1 MVFIAA
7 RTSTSG
13 KSTIKNIGFFD
24 NVIGVSVQC
33 RGDGNIVRSNH
44 AEEGPIFC
52 EVTSGSDRNTIEG
65 NDAPTGVIEMASAD
79 RNIVAHNQVKD
90 IYATDCER
98 NTIGPNRVYLS
109 PTHGIH
115 LNDSSDNQVSGNY
128 VDSAG
133 QTADDTY
140 DGIYIDGNSDRNKIT
155 ENIVRYDPTTKTRY
169 GVNISAATCDENLV
183 DGNDLLNSGATAE
196 YNNDGTNTRGTQGSG
211 GPAGV
216 TQVPTLVDREAMF
229 FHPGVLT
236 TVIDPD
242 WAGVSEGTQRIY
254 NQTGKT
260 RTIVGVS
267 ISVGIA
273 PTGAT
278 VIVDINKD
286 GTSIYPTAT
295 KPTIAA
301 SGFVSPL
308 AVPDT
313 TAWADGSY
321 LTFDIDQI
329 GSIIAGADLTVIILW
344 KET

>member
-140 DGIYIDGNSDRNKIT
+140 DGIYVDGNSDRNKIT
-155 ENIVRYDPTTKTRY
+155 ENIVRYDPTTKSRY
-169 GVNISAATCDENLV
+169 GVNISASTCDENLV
-183 DGNDLLNSGATAE
+183 DGNDLLNSGATGE
-196 YNNDGTNTRGTQGSG
+196 YNDAGTGTRGTQGSG

-216 TQVPTLVDREAMF
+216 TQVPTLVQRESTLKVAGTLTVGSDPYRLYNTSGVDR
-229 FHPGVLT
+229 
-236 TVIDPD
+236 VID
-242 WAGVSEGTQRIY
+242 GVF
-254 NQTGKT
+254 
-260 RTIVGVS
+260 

-278 VIVDINKD
+278 VIVDINQD